1 MKVLQGYIQH
11 TWIIISREAVPDSGL
26 ADDANFFGYSF
37 VINLR
42 KENTPVRQV
51 ANRACIT
58 NSTFPTGRI

>member
-1 MKVLQGYIQH
+1 MKVLRAYIQH
-11 TWIIISREAVPDSGL
+11 MRTVIPKKAVS
-26 ADDANFFGYSF
+26 ASEMDDGANFFDYSF

-51 ANRACIT
+51 ANSACIT